1 MIASTSTRNS
11 VNPHQSYSTIKK
23 EVATQTYGIYYPSA
37 KDIDLIITQ
46 NKKLLNEKELKEYR
60 PILTSTSPGKGYW
73 RQQLD
78 HICAHLKTYAVNRPD
93 FQSLIG
99 EPRMG
104 NMIHATVHENEYQ
117 VTIQTVFRKP
127 ENLSQSSFFINETN
141 EYYPINSERSSPYS
155 NTIYSDKKLQKILSS
170 THALIR
176 LFEKNNNNYNKKSS
190 HQIDILKEVQ
200 RLIKEKA
207 DVNIKNKEGYTI
219 LQLAIRN
226 GYYEC
231 LETLIIDGK
240 AKLDKKGPR
249 GNTALHE
256 CCLLGLDGAEPL
268 RILLKHG
275 GDASWLN
282 DKNESVIDIAAKQ
295 NCPELLQA
303 FSKYQSEKMLKQHM
317 KNSYDDHT
325 RIKTI
330 HDHYSSEKL

>member
-1 MIASTSTRNS
+1 MIASTLTRNS

-46 NKKLLNEKELKEYR
+46 NKKLLNEKELKGYR

-99 EPRMG
+99 ESRMG
-104 NMIHATVHENEYQ
+104 NMIHATLHENEYE
-117 VTIQTVFRKP
+117 VTIQTIFRKP
-127 ENLSQSSFFINETN
+127 ESLSQSPFFINETN

-155 NTIYSDKKLQKILSS
+155 NTIYSDNEYPREKSQGTKIK
-170 THALIR
+170 R
-176 LFEKNNNNYNKKSS
+176 
-190 HQIDILKEVQ
+190 
-200 RLIKEKA
+200 
-207 DVNIKNKEGYTI
+207 
-219 LQLAIRN
+219 RN
-226 GYYEC
+226 
-231 LETLIIDGK
+231 
-240 AKLDKKGPR
+240 KKGPR
-249 GNTALHE
+249 GNTALYE

-275 GDASWLN
+275 GDACWLN
-282 DKNESVIDIAAKQ
+282 DKNESVIDIATKQ

-303 FSKYQSEKMLKQHM
+303 FSKYQSEKMLK
-317 KNSYDDHT
+317 
-325 RIKTI
+325 
-330 HDHYSSEKL
+330 

>member
-1 MIASTSTRNS
+1 MIASTLTRNS
-11 VNPHQSYSTIKK
+11 VNPVWLTANTTLTNYHQSYSTIKK
-23 EVATQTYGIYYPSA
+23 EAATQTYGIYYPSA

-60 PILTSTSPGKGYW
+60 PILTSTS
-73 RQQLD
+73 
-78 HICAHLKTYAVNRPD
+78 
-93 FQSLIG
+93 

-104 NMIHATVHENEYQ
+104 NVIHATVHENEYQ

-127 ENLSQSSFFINETN
+127 ENLSQSPFFINKTN
-141 EYYPINSERSSPYS
+141 EYYPIDNERSSPYS
-155 NTIYSDKKLQKILSS
+155 NTIYSDSRQK
-170 THALIR
+170 
-176 LFEKNNNNYNKKSS
+176 
-190 HQIDILKEVQ
+190 
-200 RLIKEKA
+200 
-207 DVNIKNKEGYTI
+207 
-219 LQLAIRN
+219 
-226 GYYEC
+226 
-231 LETLIIDGK
+231 
-240 AKLDKKGPR
+240 R

-282 DKNESVIDIAAKQ
+282 GKNESVIDIAAKQ

-330 HDHYSSEKL
+330 HDPHSSEKL

>member
-1 MIASTSTRNS
+1 MIASTLTRTS

-23 EVATQTYGIYYPSA
+23 EAATQTDEIYYPSA

-46 NKKLLNEKELKEYR
+46 NKKLLNEKLLKEYR
-60 PILTSTSPGKGYW
+60 PILTSTSSGKGYW

-127 ENLSQSSFFINETN
+127 ENLSQSPFFINETN

-155 NTIYSDKKLQKILSS
+155 NTIYSDK
-170 THALIR
+170 
-176 LFEKNNNNYNKKSS
+176 
-190 HQIDILKEVQ
+190 VQ

-219 LQLAIRN
+219 LQLAICN

-275 GDASWLN
+275 CDASWLN
-282 DKNESVIDIAAKQ
+282 DKNESDIDIAAKQ

-330 HDHYSSEKL
+330 HGHHSSEKL

>member
-1 MIASTSTRNS
+1 MIASTLTRNS
-11 VNPHQSYSTIKK
+11 VNPVWLNANTTLTNYHQSYSTIQK

-60 PILTSTSPGKGYW
+60 PILPSTSPGKGYW

-78 HICAHLKTYAVNRPD
+78 HIC
-93 FQSLIG
+93 

-127 ENLSQSSFFINETN
+127 ENLSQSPFFINETN
-141 EYYPINSERSSPYS
+141 EYYPIDNERSSPYS
-155 NTIYSDKKLQKILSS
+155 NTIYSDK
-170 THALIR
+170 
-176 LFEKNNNNYNKKSS
+176 
-190 HQIDILKEVQ
+190 VQ

-303 FSKYQSEKMLKQHM
+303 FSKYQSEKCL
-317 KNSYDDHT
+317 NN
-325 RIKTI
+325 I
-330 HDHYSSEKL
+330 

>member
-1 MIASTSTRNS
+1 MIASTLTRTS

-46 NKKLLNEKELKEYR
+46 NKKLLNGKELKEYR

-78 HICAHLKTYAVNRPD
+78 HICALLKTYAVNRPD

-127 ENLSQSSFFINETN
+127 ENLSQSPFFINETN

-155 NTIYSDKKLQKILSS
+155 NTIYSDNRQK
-170 THALIR
+170 
-176 LFEKNNNNYNKKSS
+176 NNNYNKKSS

-275 GDASWLN
+275 GDACWLN

-295 NCPELLQA
+295 SCPELFQA
-303 FSKYQSEKMLKQHM
+303 FS
-317 KNSYDDHT
+317 
-325 RIKTI
+325 
-330 HDHYSSEKL
+330 

>member
-1 MIASTSTRNS
+1 MIASTLTRTS

-23 EVATQTYGIYYPSA
+23 QVATQTYGIYYPSA

-93 FQSLIG
+93 VQSLIS

-127 ENLSQSSFFINETN
+127 ENLSQSPFFINETN
-141 EYYPINSERSSPYS
+141 EYYPINSERSLPYS
-155 NTIYSDKKLQKILSS
+155 NTIYSDNKYPREITENIESS

-176 LFEKNNNNYNKKSS
+176 LFEKRNNNYNKKSS

-207 DVNIKNKEGYTI
+207 DVNIKNKEGYII
-219 LQLAIRN
+219 LQLAICN

-256 CCLLGLDGAEPL
+256 CCLLGFDGAEPL

-282 DKNESVIDIAAKQ
+282 DKNESVIDIAAK
-295 NCPELLQA
+295 
-303 FSKYQSEKMLKQHM
+303 
-317 KNSYDDHT
+317 
-325 RIKTI
+325 
-330 HDHYSSEKL
+330 